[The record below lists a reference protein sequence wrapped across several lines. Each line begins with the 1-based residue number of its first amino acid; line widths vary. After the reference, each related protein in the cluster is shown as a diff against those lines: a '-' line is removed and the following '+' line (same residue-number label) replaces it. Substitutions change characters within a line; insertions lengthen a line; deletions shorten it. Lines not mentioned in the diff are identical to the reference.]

1 MPAPSTA
8 TFTRLADLI
17 AIPDA
22 ATRPTRPVIEAFTGK
37 QLATVPVGTT
47 QDAKDAIARARVAQQ
62 SWADRPVV
70 ERSAIFDRYR
80 DLVLQNRGDLMDM
93 AQAETGKS

>member
-1 MPAPSTA
+1 MPAPSAA
-8 TFTRLADLI
+8 TFKRLADLI

-47 QDAKDAIARARVAQQ
+47 QDAKDAITRARTAQNELG
-62 SWADRPVV
+62 RPAGCGTV
-70 ERSAIFDRYR
+70 RHLPPLPRPGA
-80 DLVLQNRGDLMDM
+80 
-93 AQAETGKS
+93 AKSRVT